1 MISIDDIFGWFSKKK
16 WFKVT
21 KSIVDENT
29 LYLFA
34 YNSLRLGHIEKY
46 NDDSFICYYRVGK
59 NNDKEHNI
67 IIKTIEDLEILK
79 PYLHE
84 IFDRKYGGKNVIIDT
99 MPTYIKGKPFYKTQ
113 KLYDKIIPKK
123 EININKR

>member
-1 MISIDDIFGWFSKKK
+1 MISIDDIFDWFSKKK

-46 NDDSFICYYRVGK
+46 NNDSFICYYRVGK
-59 NNDKEHNI
+59 KNDKEHNL
-67 IIKTIEDLEILK
+67 IIKSIEDLEILSS
-79 PYLHE
+79 YLYS
-84 IFDRKYGGKNVIIDT
+84 IFDREYGANNVVIDST
-99 MPTYIKGKPFYKTQ
+99 PTYIKGKPFYKTQ
-113 KLYDKIIPKK
+113 KMYDKKIPKK
-123 EININKR
+123 EFNLKS